1 MNAST
6 PLCAPTA
13 DAAFGPAVAAGCRG
27 GFDFTLL
34 FEQAV
39 FVLLPA
45 SLLLVAA
52 PLRLVRL
59 AKAPVYVG
67 APKLRAS
74 KLRLGPLQ
82 AVGGGLAALQLAL
95 VGLWAAGSSSAAA
108 PCVRA
113 VSVAAACVSMA
124 SSLMSCALSYFEHA
138 RSPRPS
144 SLLNVFLLVSV
155 LLDAALLRTLWLSAP
170 ASASVPVSSRV
181 VPPAVQPVFTVSL
194 AVKAALLETAGIYAR
209 AVFAWVAP
217 LLRTGFRRLLRPDDL
232 FVLDAQMTA
241 ALLSERFWSIWKIRG
256 PKIGAESHKYR
267 LVACCLLT
275 LRWPLVVVIVPRLVQ
290 LGFTICQPLVL
301 HRFLVFLDDKTQP
314 DRVGYGLVG
323 AYGLVYI
330 GIAVSQALYW
340 HRNGRFVTMLRGVL
354 VSAVFSKATE
364 VSVTA
369 TDDAAAVTL
378 MSSDVEVIVR
388 AFKEINEFWA
398 NLIQIAIATWLL
410 SDRIGYASAGPII
423 VSLVALLAT
432 ILVSPLAKKYR
443 VGWLEKTQKRVGI
456 TSAMIGHIKS
466 IKMSGL
472 AQQLSSTIAALRLDE
487 IKASRPFR
495 VFGSVTSAVAQVPL
509 LISPPVAFAMFQG
522 VAAQSGEKL
531 DATRL
536 FSTLS
541 FIILLAQPLFWMF
554 EVVLD
559 LSAAFGAFERIQRF
573 LVEQTRTEYRDM
585 DNIRPVPEL
594 LSEEGDGQVE
604 MRPLARGAASI
615 GHATEGDKIA
625 ISIRDACFS
634 WTSDK
639 MVLNNIDFSLA
650 RGQFGMIV
658 GPVASGKSTLLK
670 GLLGEVPVATGHIAM
685 SGGKLSWCDQSPWI
699 LNQSIRD
706 NIIGYSLVD
715 EELYQKVIKA
725 CELERDL
732 TQLPNGDMTVV
743 GSKGLALSGG
753 QKQRVALARAV
764 YSRPEIALFDDVFS
778 GLDNHTASRVLK
790 NLFSPAGLFKKW
802 GTTVLLA
809 TQSVNFLE
817 TADVILSLSREGRV
831 AERGT
836 LNTLKTAG
844 GYIASVLSTTSGHA
858 AVSKAV
864 ESAEDLDSYG
874 PKADYRAKVQ
884 PEQQDKRR
892 QLGDST
898 VYRYYF
904 GSIAV
909 WLNFWVEAMAEG
921 RTGYYLG
928 IYAALQIIGVVWFAA
943 LIWFVLVL
951 VAAKSGVS
959 LHHRLLHTVVRA
971 PLSLFTST
979 DLGSITTRFSQDI
992 GMVDNNLP
1000 LALVVTIAS
1009 FFSVL
1014 AKAGLLAASSYY
1026 VAISFPFL
1034 GLLYFYLQRGY
1045 LRTSRQLRFLDLEQ
1059 KAPLYTQ
1066 FLETLAGLP
1075 TLRAFGWSRAA
1086 VLRNHALVDASQQP
1100 FYLLIMVQRWL
1111 VLVLDLVTAALALL
1125 VVGFAVRLRGSVS
1138 VGLTGVSLVQLISLS
1153 ETLNML
1159 IQFWTSIET
1168 SIGAVARIKQFAEE
1182 TPEENRPGENLEP
1195 PADWPSEGHVVI
1207 SNLSASYGDDG
1218 EIQALN
1224 DMNIDIRPGEKVAIC
1239 GRTGSGKSSLLLAL
1253 LRLLEPSTGTI
1264 TIDSQPL
1271 ARLPRDTVRT
1281 RLITVTQD
1289 QFVLPGTVRHNID
1302 PLGGHDD
1309 AAIEAVLAAV
1319 GLREAI
1325 EQRGGLDAP
1334 FGDDAL
1340 SHGQRQL
1347 FFVARAVLRKDLG
1360 RVVLLDEAMSSVDQE
1375 TERMVRQVI
1384 ETQCGQHTVLCIA
1397 HRLEAIMEYD
1407 RVILLDHGR
1416 VMETGKPKELLLSD
1430 SKFKAL
1436 WQANQRHTS

>member
-13 DAAFGPAVAAGCRG
+13 DAAFGPAVAPGCRH
-27 GFDFTLL
+27 GFDFTLV
-34 FEQAV
+34 FEQSI

-45 SLLLVAA
+45 ALLLVAA
-52 PLRLVRL
+52 PLRLARL
-59 AKAPVYVG
+59 AKAPVFVG
-67 APKLRAS
+67 APRLRVS
-74 KLRLGPLQ
+74 KLAAAGVP
-82 AVGGGLAALQLAL
+82 AALQLAL
-95 VGLWAAGSSSAAA
+95 VGLWAAAPASAPRA
-108 PCVRA
+108 VRA

-124 SSLMSCALSYFEHA
+124 SSLVSCLVSYFEHA

-144 SLLNVFLLVSV
+144 SLLNVYLLVSL
-155 LLDAALLRTLWLSAP
+155 LLDAALLRTLWLSPPSLVGP
-170 ASASVPVSSRV
+170 AI
-181 VPPAVQPVFTVSL
+181 QPVFTASF
-194 AVKAALLETAGIYAR
+194 AAKAALLVLEAPGKARHLLPSSSNGGAAAAAVGLGPEQTAGIYAR

-232 FVLDAQMTA
+232 FALDEQMTA
-241 ALLSERFWSIWKIRG
+241 AHLSERFWRVWEARRPNLGSD
-256 PKIGAESHKYR
+256 SHKYR
-267 LVACCLLT
+267 LVTSCLLA
-275 LRWPLVVVIVPRLVQ
+275 LCWPLAAVIVPRLVQ
-290 LGFTICQPLVL
+290 LAFTICQPLVL
-301 HRFLVFLDDKTQP
+301 NRFLLFLDNEKQP
-314 DRVGYGLVG
+314 DRIGYGLVG

-354 VSAVFSKATE
+354 VSAVFAKATQ

-410 SDRIGYASAGPII
+410 SAQIGYASAGPII
-423 VSLVALLAT
+423 VSPGRSVGNHYRRAHG
-432 ILVSPLAKKYR
+432 KKYR

-472 AQQLSSTIAALRLDE
+472 AQQLSTTIAALRVEE

-495 VFGSVTSAVAQVPL
+495 VFGSITSAVAQVPV
-509 LISPPVAFAMFQG
+509 LIAPPVAFAMFQG
-522 VAAQSGEKL
+522 VAAQTGEVL
-531 DATRL
+531 DATKL
-536 FSTLS
+536 FSALS
-541 FIILLAQPLFWMF
+541 FIILPAQPLFWMF

-559 LSAAFGAFERIQRF
+559 LSAAFGAFERIQKF
-573 LVEQTRTEYRDM
+573 LVEQTRAEYRD
-585 DNIRPVPEL
+585 
-594 LSEEGDGQVE
+594 
-604 MRPLARGAASI
+604 I
-615 GHATEGDKIA
+615 GLVQPTGETLVGGREW
-625 ISIRDACFS
+625 SSRDA
-634 WTSDK
+634 
-639 MVLNNIDFSLA
+639 A
-650 RGQFGMIV
+650 AAGR
-658 GPVASGKSTLLK
+658 
-670 GLLGEVPVATGHIAM
+670 
-685 SGGKLSWCDQSPWI
+685 LSWCDQSPWI

-706 NIIGYSLVD
+706 NIIGYFPVN
-715 EELYQKVIKA
+715 ETLYQQVIRA

-732 TQLPNGDMTVV
+732 TQLPHGDLTVV

-764 YSRPEIALFDDVFS
+764 YSRPEIALFDDIFA
-778 GLDNHTASRVLK
+778 GLDSRTSNRIFA
-790 NLFSPAGLFKKW
+790 NLFSPSGLLKQW

-817 TADVILSLSREGRV
+817 SAELIISLSQEGRIS
-831 AERGT
+831 EQGT
-836 LNTLKTAG
+836 FRTLKAAG
-844 GYIASVLSTTSGHA
+844 GYVASLLSA
-858 AVSKAV
+858 KP
-864 ESAEDLDSYG
+864 ESAAANIHDDSADDHEADG
-874 PKADYRAKVQ
+874 TKAEYKAKVA
-884 PEQQDKRR
+884 PEQKDTRR

-904 GSIAV
+904 GSIGVTFFVVLLALEIGWAFLQSFPTV
-909 WLNFWVEAMAEG
+909 WLNFWVEAVAEG

-928 IYAALQIIGVVWFAA
+928 IYAALQIIGVIWFAA

-959 LHHRLLHTVVRA
+959 LHHRLLNTVVRA

-1000 LALVVTIAS
+1000 LALVVTLAS
-1009 FFSVL
+1009 FFAVL

-1026 VAISFPFL
+1026 VAISFPSSASSTSTCSAATCAH
-1034 GLLYFYLQRGY
+1034 RGSCASS
-1045 LRTSRQLRFLDLEQ
+1045 TSSKRR
-1059 KAPLYTQ
+1059 
-1066 FLETLAGLP
+1066 
-1075 TLRAFGWSRAA
+1075 RS
-1086 VLRNHALVDASQQP
+1086 AL
-1100 FYLLIMVQRWL
+1100 YLLVMVQRWL

-1159 IQFWTSIET
+1159 MQFWTSIET

-1182 TPEENRPGENLEP
+1182 TPEESRPGEDLTP
-1195 PADWPSEGHVVI
+1195 PEDWPSQGHLVI
-1207 SNLSASYGDDG
+1207 SNLSASYETDT
-1218 EIQALN
+1218 EVQALS
-1224 DMNIDIRPGEKVAIC
+1224 DVSLEIRAGEKVAIC
-1239 GRTGSGKSSLLLAL
+1239 GRTGSGKSSLLLTL
-1253 LRLLEPSTGTI
+1253 LRLLDPSHGSI

-1271 ARLPRDTVRT
+1271 AHLPRDTVRT

-1302 PLGGHDD
+1302 PVGARTFGED
-1309 AAIEAVLAAV
+1309 A
-1319 GLREAI
+1319 
-1325 EQRGGLDAP
+1325 
-1334 FGDDAL
+1334 F

-1347 FFVARAVLRKDLG
+1347 FFVARAVLRRDVG
-1360 RVVLLDEAMSSVDQE
+1360 RLVLLDEAMSSVDLE
-1375 TERMVRQVI
+1375 TEQRVHGVI
-1384 ETQCGQHTVLCIA
+1384 DAQFKEHTVLSIA
-1397 HRLEAIMEYD
+1397 HRLESIMNYD
-1407 RVILLDHGR
+1407 RIILLDRGC
-1416 VMETGKPKELLLSD
+1416 VVETGKPKDLLRSG

-1436 WQANQRHTS
+1436 WQASQRHTD